1 MLSAPAVPVQQG
13 QYANNGQQNVQNADD
28 TELITQPGEVP
39 PPPPPP
45 GQAAKAPTHLNELG
59 QNNVTPNT
67 QKNVSIDQMGG
78 QQLPGLAEL
87 KALFKKK
94 NIGQSTPNFNESE
107 QNANGPA
114 VPPKSSSTSNFYQPN
129 SPLHQAANIDLPYTI
144 PGYLN
149 SYRKS
154 GGDMPLVLKYNDKK
168 VEANFTNFHL
178 NPELFIELSI
188 RKDLLCSDSVNQNR
202 LMAFLTGG
210 QALTVDQQKLV
221 TFLNNCDIHSLDENA
236 ETAVDDV
243 NATLN
248 NDFINYALSLYNDMS
263 GINLFKNLSKE
274 GQAALLPTF
283 HKYIGEHFLGDG
295 IYRYNILTRCYA
307 PWLTLNKVVK
317 CDNDTNHTDIRS
329 IANGIYGRTNEKE
342 LRSSYVNLAKSTLT
356 NVYIQHSGVD
366 LSEEDKSAIK
376 KYYSNAKI

>member
-1 MLSAPAVPVQQG
+1 MVRSGFELFFYCEGGFIMKNTLKVATLALLGCTFVDGEAQGMNNILDQDTSVQQRE
-13 QYANNGQQNVQNADD
+13 QQNR
-28 TELITQPGEVP
+28 EM
-39 PPPPPP
+39 
-45 GQAAKAPTHLNELG
+45 QAM
-59 QNNVTPNT
+59 QVR
-67 QKNVSIDQMGG
+67 IDQLNQEHGQLKYEVEMM
-78 QQLPGLAEL
+78 QQLENEA
-87 KALFKKK
+87 KIKQMKKQIDQLEYE
-94 NIGQSTPNFNESE
+94 NSQLRQQLIIG
-107 QNANGPA
+107 
-114 VPPKSSSTSNFYQPN
+114 
-129 SPLHQAANIDLPYTI
+129 LPYTI

-149 SYRKS
+149 SYRES
-154 GGDMPLVLKYNDKK
+154 GGDMPLVLKYNEIE
-168 VEANFTNFHL
+168 VEVGFTNFHL

-188 RKDLLCSDSVNQNR
+188 RKSLLYGVDQNR
-202 LMAFLTGG
+202 LLSSLLVDGHV
-210 QALTVDQQKLV
+210 LTVDQQKLV
-221 TFLNNCDIHSLDENA
+221 EFLNDFGIHSLNKKAKTVVD
-236 ETAVDDV
+236 AV
-243 NATLN
+243 NKTLN

-274 GQAALLPTF
+274 GQAALLPAF

-366 LSEEDKSAIK
+366 LSEKDKSAIRE
-376 KYYSNAKI
+376 YYSDAKI